1 MTCSSK
7 VLFIMRVLRELKRRK
22 VLHTLSL
29 YIVGCW
35 VALQVVEVL
44 SDAGLPPGTM
54 RRLLVLMSIG
64 FPFAL
69 IISWFYDISSDGIRK
84 TAPLPSFSELPN
96 LNLGDVAL
104 MAGLVAV
111 IALNIYVLSSPPSIT
126 EGGDVTPEQRTLV
139 VLPFNDVGQQDSDAT
154 IGEGVA
160 GELREE
166 LKRVAGLKV
175 LGPESSRV
183 IQLAGDNR
191 DAVAAELG
199 VTSIL
204 TGDVNLDHGKL
215 KINTRLVALPAG
227 NIVWQTEQE
236 SDVRDGIE
244 SQRSIVQA
252 VVDTILPAASAH
264 TTHGPRIGAGE
275 CRDAYELYLRGQ
287 QLRATRNWAR
297 GIELF
302 EEAVRVDPDCAV
314 AWEALAA
321 NSIIT
326 WSKVDFAKA
335 GAAARR
341 ALELNESLPLAWSV
355 LAEIAEEEGRWNE
368 AEELYL
374 RALYVDPTNGLANT
388 YYGEALLARGR
399 MRDALHYTL
408 EGYRYEPA
416 SQAAVWKVTLVAR
429 YLGDADIL
437 IKFGNIYRELR
448 AGRKYDGWDELA
460 EGYRLL
466 GDVDTALSY
475 LGEHQEEFFEWY
487 PQCVRASLDPGQREG
502 LAAKV
507 REALRAHL
515 KKDSL
520 AMQNIFQ
527 GWQII
532 RCATWIDEPDIAIE
546 LIQKSEGM
554 PNETRFFLFFQ
565 ADSGVL
571 RQTEHFRD
579 LVVDSGL
586 LDYWRKWGWS
596 EYCRPDGDSFVCD

>member
-1 MTCSSK
+1 
-7 VLFIMRVLRELKRRK
+7 MRVLRELKRRR

-29 YIVGCW
+29 YVVGCW

-64 FPFAL
+64 FPFVL
-69 IISWFYDISSDGIRK
+69 VVSWFYDISSDGIRK
-84 TAPLPSFSELPN
+84 TAPLPSASGLPN
-96 LNLGDVAL
+96 LNLGDFAL

-111 IALNIYVLSSPPSIT
+111 IALNIYVLSFPPP
-126 EGGDVTPEQRTLV
+126 VPEDSEATLDQRTLV
-139 VLPFNDVGQQDSDAT
+139 VVPFDDVELQDDGDA

-175 LGPESSRV
+175 LGPESSRI

-191 DAVAAELG
+191 DEVATELG

-204 TGDVNLDHGKL
+204 AGDVSLDDGKL
-215 KINTRLVALPAG
+215 EINTRLIALPAG
-227 NIVWQTEQE
+227 NIIWQTEQE
-236 SDVRDGIE
+236 GDVRDGVE
-244 SQRSIVQA
+244 LQRGIVQA
-252 VVDTILPAASAH
+252 VVDALLPAASAH
-264 TTHGPRIGAGE
+264 TTHGSRIEADE
-275 CRDAYELYLRGQ
+275 CRDAYELYLRGK

-314 AWEALAA
+314 AWEALAT
-321 NSIIT
+321 NSILT
-326 WSKVDFAKA
+326 WSKADFARA

-416 SQAAVWKVTLVAR
+416 SQAAVWKVALAAR
-429 YLGDADIL
+429 YLGDAEML
-437 IKFGNIYRELR
+437 IRFGNIYRELR

-475 LGEHQEEFFEWY
+475 WGEHQEEFFDWY
-487 PQCVRASLDPGQREG
+487 PQCVRASLDPEQSEG

-507 REALRAHL
+507 RETLSTHL
-515 KKDSL
+515 KTDSTGYDS
-520 AMQNIFQ
+520 MFR

-532 RCATWIDEPDIAIE
+532 RCATWIGEPDIAIE
-546 LIQKSEGM
+546 LVQKTEGL
-554 PNETRFFLFFQ
+554 PNEAKFFLFFQ
-565 ADSGVL
+565 ADSGIL
-571 RQTEHFRD
+571 RQTEHFRN

-586 LDYWRKWGWS
+586 LEYWREWGWS
-596 EYCRPDGDSFVCD
+596 DYCRPDGESFVCD

>member
-1 MTCSSK
+1 MIANI
-7 VLFIMRVLRELKRRK
+7 LIGMAILRELKRRK

-29 YIVGCW
+29 YVVGCW

-54 RRLLVLMSIG
+54 RQVLVAMSIG
-64 FPFAL
+64 FPVVL

-84 TAPLPSFSELPN
+84 TAPLASASGLPN
-96 LNLGDVAL
+96 LNLGDFAL

-111 IALNIYVLSSPPSIT
+111 IALNIYVLSFPPPVT
-126 EGGDVTPEQRTLV
+126 GDSAATLEQRTLV
-139 VLPFNDVGQQDSDAT
+139 VVPFDDVGLQDDEGA
-154 IGEGVA
+154 IGAGVA

-166 LKRVAGLKV
+166 LKRVPGLKV
-175 LGPESSRV
+175 LGPESSRI

-191 DAVAAELG
+191 DEVATELG
-199 VTSIL
+199 VTTIL
-204 TGDVNLDHGKL
+204 AGDVSLNDGKL
-215 KINTRLVALPAG
+215 EIRTRLVTLPAG
-227 NIVWQTEQE
+227 NIIWQAEQE
-236 SDVRDGIE
+236 GDVSDGVE
-244 SQRSIVQA
+244 LQRSIVQA
-252 VVDTILPAASAH
+252 VVDAILPAASAH
-264 TTHGPRIGAGE
+264 ATHASRIAADE
-275 CRDAYELYLRGQ
+275 CRDAYELYLRGK

-314 AWEALAA
+314 AWEALAT
-321 NSIIT
+321 NSILT
-326 WSKVDFAKA
+326 WSKADFAKA

-388 YYGEALLARGR
+388 YYAEALLARGR
-399 MRDALHYTL
+399 TRDALHYAL

-416 SQAAVWKVTLVAR
+416 SQAAVWKVAMVAR
-429 YLGDADIL
+429 YLGDGETL
-437 IKFGNIYRELR
+437 IRYAKIYRGLR

-466 GDVDTALSY
+466 GDADTALSY
-475 LGEHQEEFFEWY
+475 WGEHQEDFFDWY
-487 PQCVRASLDPGQREG
+487 PQCVRASLDPEQSEG

-507 REALRAHL
+507 RETLRTHS
-515 KKDSL
+515 KKASAEYDS
-520 AMQNIFQ
+520 MFR

-532 RCATWIDEPDIAIE
+532 RCATWINEPDIAIE
-546 LIQKSEGM
+546 LIQNVEDI
-554 PNETRFFLFFQ
+554 PNEARFFLFFQ

-571 RQTEHFRD
+571 RQTEHFRN

-596 EYCRPDGDSFVCD
+596 DYCRPDGDSFVCD